1 MQQELSPEELGF
13 RLEFAID
20 LKYRGNQWNAFS
32 RRLAEQ
38 VQNPLTSEDVD
49 YLNAISRLLLQ
60 HFTKVIPSDT
70 KFYRARII
78 PGNKMTVE
86 VDSGVLDGEGL
97 NTIYDRNS
105 PIRGYFEK
113 EDVMAP
119 PANRAQAN
127 RASKEGVRYLY
138 VTDNAYTALAEVRP
152 SILEIV
158 SVKELTNKVP
168 IQVVCLPTED
178 KYWEIEHRPH
188 SLDTK
193 NYALAYALSWAFSRP
208 INRKDAAVEYL
219 PTQMLVDYI
228 RKNGPDVG
236 GIAYPSFQS
245 RAGMNYALFDPE
257 ILEPTDAR
265 ERIIRIQDVSYECCD
280 LNDLEAEVKP
290 ETTKAVPRPTGRD
303 IQTMKFNILQDQM
316 NRGGKNE

>member
-13 RLEFAID
+13 RLVFEGNFD
-20 LKYRGNQWNAFS
+20 FYGNQWNAFS
-32 RRLAEQ
+32 RRLTER

-49 YLNAISRLLLQ
+49 YLDTISCRLLQ
-60 HFTKVIPSDT
+60 HFTRTIPPGT

-78 PGNKMTVE
+78 PGNKMTVD
-86 VDSGVLDGEGL
+86 VDAQVLDGDEL
-97 NTIYDRNS
+97 CIIPDENN

-113 EDVMAP
+113 EDVMVP
-119 PANRAQAN
+119 PAARAQAN

-138 VTDNAYTALAEVRP
+138 VTDNVYTALAEVRP

-168 IQVVCLPTED
+168 IQIVYLPAEEQ
-178 KYWEIEHRPH
+178 YWKIEHRSHNP
-188 SLDTK
+188 DTK
-193 NYALAYALSWAFSRP
+193 NYALAHALSWAFSRP
-208 INRKDAAVEYL
+208 IKRKDAAVEYL
-219 PTQMLVDYI
+219 PTQRLVDYI

-245 RAGMNYALFDPE
+245 RSGMNYALFDPE
-257 ILEPTDAR
+257 MLEPTDAR

-290 ETTKAVPRPTGRD
+290 EMLKAIPRPTSRD
-303 IQTMKFNILQDQM
+303 IQKIKADILYDQM
-316 NRGGKNE
+316 NRGRKNE

>member
-1 MQQELSPEELGF
+1 MQQEISPEELGF
-13 RLEFAID
+13 QLELAID
-20 LKYRGNQWNAFS
+20 LNFHGNQWNAFS
-32 RRLAEQ
+32 RRLTER

-49 YLNAISRLLLQ
+49 YLDTISRQLLQ
-60 HFTKVIPSDT
+60 HFTRTIPPDT

-78 PGNKMTVE
+78 PGNKMTVD
-86 VDSGVLDGEGL
+86 VDPSVFDGDGL
-97 NTIYDRNS
+97 SIISNERS

-119 PANRAQAN
+119 PADKAQAN
-127 RASKEGVRYLY
+127 RASKKGVRYLY
-138 VTDNAYTALAEVRP
+138 VTDNAYTTLAEVRP

-168 IQVVCLPTED
+168 IRVVYLPAEEQ
-178 KYWEIEHRPH
+178 YWEIEHRPH
-188 SLDTK
+188 NPDIK
-193 NYALAYALSWAFSRP
+193 KYALAHALSWAFSRP
-208 INRKDAAVEYL
+208 VNRKDAAAEYL

-257 ILEPTDAR
+257 ILEPTGTR
-265 ERIIRIQDVSYECCD
+265 ERIIRIQDVSYDCCD

-290 ETTKAVPRPTGRD
+290 GMLKAIPRPTGRD

-316 NRGGKNE
+316 KRGRKNE